1 MACNATNKFDA
12 VVQIVAAAKN
22 HEIKS
27 SVVLQRT
34 AYLLEVAEVGYGFK
48 FGHKFC
54 APFCEEVERGS
65 RGAGNLGYLEV
76 EQFETEWGVTKKIY
90 KTSIPYQGTGA
101 EDDDYHFIVN
111 KAIACKQIQL
121 DLVATAAYYQNVKID
136 DPWGRIERLKSYDR
150 ENGTL
155 EKSQELYEEL
165 QSLPAFAKLPEIP
178 VPTKLAA

>member
-12 VVQIVAAAKN
+12 VVQIVAAAEN

-27 SVVLQRT
+27 SIVLQRT

-54 APFCEEVERGS
+54 SPWCEEVERGA
-65 RGAGNLGYLEV
+65 RGAGNLGKLDI
-76 EQFETEWGVTKKIY
+76 EQFVTEWGVTKKTY
-90 KTSIPYQGTGA
+90 RTSIPYQGTGA
-101 EDDDYHFIVN
+101 EDDVYHFIVN

-121 DLVATAAYYQNVKID
+121 DLVATAAYYQKVKFD
-136 DPWGRIERLKSYDR
+136 APWGDIERLKMYDR
-150 ENGTL
+150 KNGTF
-155 EKSQELYEEL
+155 EKSQQLYEEL
-165 QSLPAFAKLPEIP
+165 RSLPAFKLPEIS

>member
-1 MACNATNKFDA
+1 MACNATNENDA

-54 APFCEEVERGS
+54 SPYCEEVEWGS
-65 RGAGNLGYLEV
+65 RDAETLGKLDV
-76 EQFETEWGVTKKIY
+76 KQIVTEWGVTKKTY

-101 EDDDYHFIVN
+101 EDDDFHFIVN

-121 DLVATAAYYQNVKID
+121 DLVATATYYQNIKID
-136 DPWGRIERLKSYDR
+136 DPWGDIERSKTYDR
-150 ENGTL
+150 ESDTF

-165 QSLPAFAKLPEIP
+165 RSLPAFAKLPEIP

>member
-1 MACNATNKFDA
+1 MACNATNYFDA
-12 VVQIVAAAKN
+12 VVQIVAAAEN

-54 APFCEEVERGS
+54 SPWCEEVERGA
-65 RGAGNLGYLEV
+65 RGAGNMGDLEV
-76 EQFETEWGVTKKIY
+76 KQFVTDWGVTKTTY
-90 KTSIPYQGTGA
+90 KTLIPYQGTGA
-101 EDDDYHFIVN
+101 EDDVYHFIVN

-121 DLVATAAYYQNVKID
+121 DLVATAAYYQNVKINN
-136 DPWGRIERLKSYDR
+136 PWKEIEDLKSYDR
-150 ENGTL
+150 KNGTF

-165 QSLPAFAKLPEIP
+165 QSLPAFKLPEIP

>member
-1 MACNATNKFDA
+1 MACNATNYFDA
-12 VVQIVAAAKN
+12 IVQIIAAAEN

-54 APFCEEVERGS
+54 SPWCEEVERGA
-65 RGAGNLGYLEV
+65 RGAANMGDLEI
-76 EQFETEWGVTKKIY
+76 EQFVTEWGVTKTTY
-90 KTSIPYQGTGA
+90 RTSIPYQGTGA
-101 EDDDYHFIVN
+101 KDDDYHFIVN

-136 DPWGRIERLKSYDR
+136 DPWGRIERLKMYDR
-150 ENGTL
+150 KNGTF

-165 QSLPAFAKLPEIP
+165 RSLPAFKLPEIP
-178 VPTKLAA
+178 VPTKIAA

>member
-1 MACNATNKFDA
+1 MACNATNENDA
-12 VVQIVAAAKN
+12 VVQIVAAAAN
-22 HEIKS
+22 HEIRS

-34 AYLLEVAEVGYGFK
+34 AYLLEVAEVWYGFK

-54 APFCEEVERGS
+54 APYCEEVEMGS
-65 RGAGNLGYLEV
+65 RDAENLGKLDV
-76 EQFETEWGVTKKIY
+76 EQIVTEWGVTKKTY

-121 DLVATAAYYQNVKID
+121 DLVATATYYQNIKID
-136 DPWGRIERLKSYDR
+136 NPWKEIEDLKSYDR
-150 ENGTL
+150 DNGTL

-165 QSLPAFAKLPEIP
+165 RSLPAFAKLPEIP
-178 VPTKLAA
+178 VPIKLAA

>member
-1 MACNATNKFDA
+1 MACNATNDNDA
-12 VVQIVAAAKN
+12 VVQIVAAAEN

-27 SVVLQRT
+27 SIVLQRT

-54 APFCEEVERGS
+54 SPWCEEVELGS
-65 RGAGNLGYLEV
+65 RGAETLGKLEV
-76 EQFETEWGVTKKIY
+76 EQIVTEWGVTKKTY
-90 KTSIPYQGTGA
+90 RTSIPYQGTGA
-101 EDDDYHFIVN
+101 EDDVYHFIVN

-121 DLVATAAYYQNVKID
+121 DLVATAAYYQNVKINN
-136 DPWGRIERLKSYDR
+136 PWKEIEDLKSYDR
-150 ENGTL
+150 RNGTF

-165 QSLPAFAKLPEIP
+165 RSIPAFKLPEIP